1 MTSLQLQ
8 YAVCLDKYKSYVI
21 AADHLNVTQPAL
33 TMQIKNMEEEL
44 GVVLFDRSKK
54 PIITTEIGRKI
65 IDQAAAT
72 LREMSKI
79 MDMVD
84 EYKDELS
91 GKLRIGIIPTIS
103 PYLVPFFIKSF
114 NEKYP
119 KIKIEIVE
127 EITENII
134 RNLKDGE
141 MDAGLIV
148 TPIEATNVET
158 TPIFYEKFM
167 IYASEQHPIYKQK
180 EITIENLQIQDLWL
194 LNEGNCFRNQVINLC
209 GLKDKPLG
217 NTNNFTYVS
226 SSIESLKCIVDSQ
239 RGFTIIPELATLNVP
254 PQREDMLREFSGFEP
269 VREISVVTNKLVI
282 KERFVVKMVEEIKA
296 NIPRHMLKKSSQ
308 TIIDTGMTF

>member
-8 YAVCLDKYKSYVI
+8 YAVALDKYKSYVI

-33 TMQIKNMEEEL
+33 TMQIKNLEEEL

-54 PIITTEIGRKI
+54 PIVTTEIGRKI
-65 IDQAAAT
+65 IDQAAIT
-72 LREMSKI
+72 LREMYKI
-79 MDMVD
+79 ADMVE

-91 GKLRIGIIPTIS
+91 GKLRVGIIPTIS

-114 NEKYP
+114 NQKYP
-119 KIKIEIVE
+119 KIRLEIVE

-148 TPIEATNVET
+148 TPIEAPSVET
-158 TPIFYEKFM
+158 TPLFYEKFM
-167 IYASEQHPIYKQK
+167 IYVSDQHPLYYKE
-180 EITIENLQIQDLWL
+180 EITLKNLELEDLWL

-209 GLKDKPLG
+209 GLRDKPI
-217 NTNNFTYVS
+217 TSTSNFTYVS

-254 PQREDMLREFSGFEP
+254 PQKEDMLKEFSDIQP
-269 VREISVVTNKLVI
+269 VREVSLVTNKVVI
-282 KERFVVKMVEEIKA
+282 KERFITKLVEEIQA
-296 NIPRHMLKKSSQ
+296 NIPHHMLKKSG
-308 TIIDTGMTF
+308 TIVDTGMVI